1 MSGLELNCEQWPG
14 FNLAKQ
20 ITPSDARICT
30 AISLL
35 PRPQRPGTTG
45 GEDGLASAPAALA
58 ELSQFVPLPAVAASH
73 FSNYLKKA
81 DALWPPTQPWGLLFL
96 GAKP

>member
-45 GEDGLASAPAALA
+45 GEDGLASAQPLWQSY
-58 ELSQFVPLPAVAASH
+58 LSLSRCRR
-73 FSNYLKKA
+73 
-81 DALWPPTQPWGLLFL
+81 
-96 GAKP
+96 